1 MTMLVAY
8 DGRENTEKALDYA
21 IRNAK
26 VYGEQLIVLSV
37 VTRDGNL
44 DETRERIETA
54 RVRAEKSGA
63 EVRAIVESGE
73 PDKVILQTASRFGCD
88 TIIVGRSNKKSSF
101 DRVVL
106 GSVSN
111 SIVANAGCTVIVVQR
126 RMPRAFTSDLIT
138 LSGVGGHPGM
148 NTDGSILLTPSGT
161 TSPPTNNP
169 PDMAHVPDAIT
180 SLGSG
185 TAS

>member
-44 DETRERIETA
+44 DETRERIEAA
-54 RVRAEKSGA
+54 RARAEKSGA

-126 RMPRAFTSDLIT
+126 RMPSALTRDLMT

-148 NTDGSILLTPSGT
+148 NTDGSIFLTPSVT
-161 TSPPTNNP
+161 TSPPTNRP

>member
-44 DETRERIETA
+44 DETRARIETA
-54 RVRAEKSGA
+54 RARAEKSGA
-63 EVRAIVESGE
+63 EESGE

-169 PDMAHVPDAIT
+169 PDMAQVPDAIT